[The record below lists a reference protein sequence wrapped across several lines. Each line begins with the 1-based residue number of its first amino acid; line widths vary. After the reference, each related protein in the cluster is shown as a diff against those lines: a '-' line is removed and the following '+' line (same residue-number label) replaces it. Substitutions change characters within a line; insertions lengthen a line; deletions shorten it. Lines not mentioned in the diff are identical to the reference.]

1 MPRAGLEPAQ
11 PKGRGILNPLCLP
24 ISPPG
29 HLWRRVPESNR
40 GTRICNPLHDHSAN
54 APQLLNLLR
63 DWSGKRDSNSRP
75 QPWQGCAL
83 PTELFPHLVSF
94 VLIII
99 EERFGAGNETRTRDP
114 NLGKV
119 VLYQLSYSRVFLTPV
134 QTKFFIGTGSAL
146 YEKNA

>member
-1 MPRAGLEPAQ
+1 MVPRAGLEPAQ

-83 PTELFPHLVSF
+83 PTELFPRLSY
-94 VLIII
+94 
-99 EERFGAGNETRTRDP
+99 TRTNEILHRY
-114 NLGKV
+114 GKRIIREKC
-119 VLYQLSYSRVFLTPV
+119 LTASPYQ
-134 QTKFFIGTGSAL
+134 
-146 YEKNA
+146 

>member
-1 MPRAGLEPAQ
+1 LLPNAIIYGLFTPPSQLGVVPRAGLEPAQ

-83 PTELFPHLVSF
+83 PTELFPLY
-94 VLIII
+94 
-99 EERFGAGNETRTRDP
+99 RTC
-114 NLGKV
+114 
-119 VLYQLSYSRVFLTPV
+119 
-134 QTKFFIGTGSAL
+134 
-146 YEKNA
+146 